1 MKKVGLALLGLGTI
15 GCGVMKVLQ
24 ENGEMIK
31 NREGLDIE
39 VKRILV
45 RDKTKKRQFQVD
57 ASLLTDNLQEILDD
71 SSIEV
76 VAEFM
81 GGEMPAFTFIRDALR
96 RGKSVIT
103 ANKEVIAKRW
113 DELEI
118 EARKSGAGLYFEASV
133 AGGIPIIKSV
143 RRSLQANNVQKL
155 MGIINGT
162 TNFILT
168 RMSEE
173 GRSFEDVLAEAQR
186 LGYAEPD
193 PTADVEGYDAR
204 YKLSILST
212 ICFRNRV
219 TVDNI
224 YCEGITKISAD
235 DIGYARE
242 LGFGI
247 KLLAIAKKQNGKIE
261 ARVHPT
267 FIPLSHPLSAVR
279 DAYNAIYIKGDMV
292 GNLMFY
298 GRGAGDLPTASALV
312 SDIVTACQNSGAH
325 HRVRLDDEQVTFEED
340 WKDEYYLR
348 LVVRDQPGV
357 LAEIA
362 GIFGRHNVSLDSV
375 MQKLRGNDHATIIFI
390 THEAHEK
397 WIHAALEEMRNC
409 PSVISIESLI
419 RVER

>member
-15 GCGVMKVLQ
+15 GSGVMKVLR

-31 NREGLDIE
+31 NREGLEIE
-39 VKRILV
+39 VRKILV
-45 RDKTKKRQFQVD
+45 RDKTKKRNINVD
-57 ASLLTDNLQEILDD
+57 ENLLTDNPQDILMDE
-71 SSIEV
+71 SIDV
-76 VAEFM
+76 IAEFM
-81 GGEMPAFTFIRDALR
+81 GGEMPAYSYIKDALR
-96 RGKSVIT
+96 QGKSVIT
-103 ANKEVIAKRW
+103 ANKEVIAKHW
-113 DELEI
+113 DELEL
-118 EARKSGAGLYFEASV
+118 EAKKSGAGLYFEASV
-133 AGGIPIIKSV
+133 AGGIPIIKAV
-143 RRSLQANNVQKL
+143 RRSLQANNVLKF

-168 RMSEE
+168 KMSEE
-173 GRSFEDVLAEAQR
+173 GRSFDDVLSEAQS

-219 TVDNI
+219 TIDNI

-235 DIGYARE
+235 DIEYARQ
-242 LGFGI
+242 LGYGI

-267 FIPLSHPLSAVR
+267 FIPLSHPLYAVR
-279 DAYNAIYIKGDMV
+279 DSYNGIYIEGDMV

-298 GRGAGDLPTASALV
+298 GRGAGDLPTASAIV
-312 SDIVTACQNSGAH
+312 SDIVTACQNERSH
-325 HRVRLDDEQVTFEED
+325 HRVKLDDETVSFEKD
-340 WKDEYYLR
+340 WKDEYYMR
-348 LVVRDQPGV
+348 LIVKDKPGV

-375 MQKLRGNDHATIIFI
+375 MQKLRGNDNATIIFI
-390 THEAHEK
+390 THEAHEE
-397 WIHAALEEMRNC
+397 WINGALEEIRQSS
-409 PSVISIESLI
+409 SVTSVESLI
-419 RVER
+419 RVEH

>member
-1 MKKVGLALLGLGTI
+1 MKKISLALLGLGTI
-15 GCGVMKVLQ
+15 GSGVMKVLE

-39 VKRILV
+39 VKKILV
-45 RDKTKKRQFQVD
+45 RDKTKKRNVQVD
-57 ASLLTDNLQEILDD
+57 ESLLTDNPEDIIHNDAID
-71 SSIEV
+71 VI
-76 VAEFM
+76 AEFI
-81 GGEMPAFTFIRDALR
+81 GGELPAYTYIKEALR
-96 RGKSVIT
+96 QGKTVIT
-103 ANKEVIAKRW
+103 ANKEVIAKHW
-113 DELEI
+113 DELEE
-118 EARKSGAGLYFEASV
+118 EAKKSGAGLYFEASV

-143 RRSLQANNVQKL
+143 RRSLQANNVLKL

-168 RMSEE
+168 KMSED
-173 GRSFEDVLAEAQR
+173 GRDFADVLEEAQQ

-235 DIGYARE
+235 DIEYAKQ

-279 DAYNAIYIKGDMV
+279 DSYNAIYIKGDMV

-312 SDIVTACQNSGAH
+312 SDIVTACQNEGAH
-325 HRVRLDDEQVTFEED
+325 HRIKLDDEAVAFEKD

-348 LVVRDQPGV
+348 LIVRDQPGV

-390 THEAHEK
+390 THEAHEG
-397 WIHAALEEMRNC
+397 WINAALEEMRNC
-409 PSVISIESLI
+409 PSVISLESLI

>member
-1 MKKVGLALLGLGTI
+1 MKKIGLALLGLGTI
-15 GCGVMKVLQ
+15 GSGVIKVLN

-31 NREGLDIE
+31 NREGLEIE
-39 VKRILV
+39 VKKILV
-45 RDKTKKRQFQVD
+45 RDKTKKRNVKVNENLLADNPLDILND
-57 ASLLTDNLQEILDD
+57 ASID
-71 SSIEV
+71 V

-81 GGEMPAFTFIRDALR
+81 GGEMPAFTYIMEALKQ
-96 RGKSVIT
+96 GKSVVT

-113 DELEI
+113 DELEL
-118 EARKSGAGLYFEASV
+118 EAKKSGAGLYFEASV
-133 AGGIPIIKSV
+133 AGGIPIIKAV
-143 RRSLQANNVQKL
+143 RRSLQANNIQKF

-219 TVDNI
+219 TINNI
-224 YCEGITKISAD
+224 FCEGITKISAD
-235 DIGYARE
+235 DIEYAKE

-267 FIPLSHPLSAVR
+267 FIPLSHPLYAVR
-279 DAYNAIYIKGDMV
+279 DSYNAIYIEGDMV
-292 GNLMFY
+292 GSLMFY

-312 SDIVTACQNSGAH
+312 SDIITACQNEGSH
-325 HRVRLDDEQVTFEED
+325 HRVKLDGEEAIFD
-340 WKDEYYLR
+340 KNWKDEYYLR
-348 LVVRDQPGV
+348 LVVRDKPGV

-362 GIFGRHNVSLDSV
+362 GIFGRHNVSLNSV
-375 MQKLRGNDHATIIFI
+375 IQKLRGNDNATIIFI
-390 THEAHEK
+390 THEAHEV
-397 WIHAALEEMRNC
+397 WVNAALEEMRNC
-409 PSVISIESLI
+409 RSIISVESLI

>member
-1 MKKVGLALLGLGTI
+1 MRKIGLALLGLGTI
-15 GCGVMKVLQ
+15 GSGVMKVLK

-39 VKRILV
+39 VRKILV
-45 RDKTKKRQFQVD
+45 RDKTKKRSVKV
-57 ASLLTDNLQEILDD
+57 SEELLSDNIQEILADD
-71 SSIEV
+71 SVDVI
-76 VAEFM
+76 AEFM
-81 GGEMPAFTFIRDALR
+81 GGETPAFQYIRDALR
-96 RGKSVIT
+96 KGKSVIT
-103 ANKEVIAKRW
+103 ANKEVIAKHW
-113 DELEI
+113 DELEE

-143 RRSLQANNVQKL
+143 RRSLQANNILKF

-173 GRSFEDVLAEAQR
+173 GRTFSDVLAEAQR

-212 ICFRNRV
+212 ICFKNRV
-219 TVDNI
+219 TIDHI
-224 YCEGITKISAD
+224 FCEGITKIAAD
-235 DIGYARE
+235 DIAYARE

-247 KLLAIAKKQNGKIE
+247 KLLAIAKKQNCKIE

-267 FIPLSHPLSAVR
+267 FIPLSHPLYAVR
-279 DAYNAIYIKGDMV
+279 DSFNAIYIEGDMV
-292 GNLMFY
+292 GSLMFY

-312 SDIVTACQNSGAH
+312 SDIITACQNEGSH
-325 HRVRLDDEQVTFEED
+325 HRVKLDDEKVTFEED

-362 GIFGRHNVSLDSV
+362 GIFGRHQVSLDSV
-375 MQKLRGNDHATIIFI
+375 MQKQRGNDHATIIFI
-390 THEAHEK
+390 THEAHEH
-397 WIHAALEEMRNC
+397 WIHAALEEMRHN

-419 RVER
+419 RVEQ